1 MKLRSS
7 RFQLGMTKVTR
18 GVAVHNREVRSV
30 KVPEFG
36 RTCEERGEEGVGI
49 CWGFMMSE

>member
-1 MKLRSS
+1 MSVVLWNGLKTKKYAIKLRSS

-30 KVPEFG
+30 KVPEFA
-36 RTCEERGEEGVGI
+36 
-49 CWGFMMSE
+49 